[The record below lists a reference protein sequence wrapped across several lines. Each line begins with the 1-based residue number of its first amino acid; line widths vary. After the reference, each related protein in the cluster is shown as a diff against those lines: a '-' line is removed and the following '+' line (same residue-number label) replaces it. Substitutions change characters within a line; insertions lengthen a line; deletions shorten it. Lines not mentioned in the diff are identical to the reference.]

1 MFSRQTLNPRKTVY
15 GYTLLVMVVFLA
27 LLSYAVVQLVNQ
39 QKEMRT
45 DMAGHMLW
53 ASTQA
58 QQEGLR
64 LMTQIALVRSGDDVS
79 YNELFNQYEIFLSRL
94 TLLLTGPQKRNLTHS
109 GELNS
114 LLSVVGAFESSVV
127 WSDGRKLS
135 SEELSSLESSLKPL
149 LSQLQ
154 VASNR
159 VLLYERE
166 NTSRSRDVQI
176 KAVWQVVIG
185 VLGLLVSGGYL
196 LFCQMME
203 VQRAQNAERMTIRA
217 KEFSELLLGASDE
230 GVLVLD
236 ERFVCLSCNRA
247 AQSMLNLNPERVVG
261 KSVLSIRLFPQLEP
275 AVIEALNGHKAE
287 LNNVELIDASGEV
300 RYMDFAV
307 FPLHLKNGPDGV
319 VVFVRDNTER
329 YSSTLAMERQWDEK
343 ATRAWRRSQELETVQ
358 RQLVRVF
365 DAAPVGLCVFASSG
379 ECLYSNVTSQK
390 RLIEEQGGQHVA
402 VGLEG
407 ALQRLNYLLERQGQ
421 MIPPDQGPW
430 FEEGKRA
437 DADVHMP
444 DGTWQRVSYDI
455 LEGGVHLFCQTDI
468 SAYKQTLWLQQQLG
482 LHTQHLSTLSDKF
495 SEQLGN
501 LLTGSESIRGDDK
514 TNAILQAQRQSV
526 LEMQRNVQWVNYQV
540 DTALEALRF
549 MSDEVRVIPA
559 PYALFDMLENVLSQS
574 KKLVP
579 DLWINMNT
587 DVYSGL
593 MVEGDERL
601 MQKALLGLLLQCA
614 DSMGRHHAMSLQVE
628 EHAFQID
635 IVLRPLVANE
645 QREALLN
652 LGMDRLQAN
661 SPDAM
666 GMGMG
671 NYLARQVARLHGGDV
686 YWGHDEEGS
695 LCRVTLDKTLKI
707 ITI

>member
-1 MFSRQTLNPRKTVY
+1 MFSRQTQSPKKTVY
-15 GYTLLVMVVFLA
+15 GYTLLVMVIFLA
-27 LLSYAVVQLVNQ
+27 LVSYAVVQLVNQ
-39 QKEMRT
+39 QKNVRT

-64 LMTQIALVRSGDDVS
+64 LMTQIAMVRTDNGAS
-79 YNELFNQYEIFLSRL
+79 YDSLFNQYEIFLSRL
-94 TLLLTGPQKRNLTHS
+94 TLLLTGPQKRNLMHS

-114 LLSVVGAFESSVV
+114 LLSVVGEFEGSVI

-135 SEELSSLESSLKPL
+135 SEELSSLENSLKPL

-154 VASNR
+154 VSSNR
-159 VLLYERE
+159 VLLFERE
-166 NTSRSRDVQI
+166 NTSRTREVQI
-176 KAVWQVVIG
+176 KAVWQLVIG
-185 VLGLLVSGGYL
+185 VLGLLISGGYL
-196 LFCQMME
+196 FFCQLME

-287 LNNVELIDASGEV
+287 LNNIELIDASGEI
-300 RYMDFAV
+300 RYLDFAV

-365 DAAPVGLCVFASSG
+365 DAAPVGLCVFASTG

-390 RLIEEQGGQHVA
+390 RLIEELGGQQQHVT
-402 VGLEG
+402 VGLQG
-407 ALQRLNYLLERQGQ
+407 ALDRLNYLLEQQGQ
-421 MIPPDQGPW
+421 LVPGQGPW

-444 DGTWQRVSYDI
+444 DGTWQRVSYDM

-482 LHTQHLSTLSDKF
+482 LHTQHLSTLSTKF
-495 SEQLGN
+495 AEQLGS
-501 LLTGSESIRGDDK
+501 LLSSSESIRGDNK
-514 TNAILQAQRQSV
+514 TSTMLQTQRENV
-526 LEMQRNVQWVNYQV
+526 LDMQHNVQWVNHQIN
-540 DTALEALRF
+540 TALETLRF
-549 MSDEVRVIPA
+549 MSGEVRAIPA
-559 PYALFDMLENVLSQS
+559 PYALFDMLDQVLAQS
-574 KKLVP
+574 KRLAP
-579 DLWINMNT
+579 DIWINLHT

-593 MVEGDERL
+593 MIEGDERL
-601 MQKALLGLLLQCA
+601 IQKALLGLLLQYA
-614 DSMGRHHAMSLQVE
+614 DSLGRQHAISLQVE
-628 EHAFQID
+628 EHAFQIG
-635 IVLRPLVANE
+635 IVLRPLMANE
-645 QREALLN
+645 QVEALLD
-652 LGMDRLQAN
+652 LGMDKLQDT
-661 SPDAM
+661 SPDVM
-666 GMGMG
+666 GMGI
-671 NYLARQVARLHGGDV
+671 YLARQVARMHGGDV
-686 YWGHDEEGS
+686 YWGHDDEGS
-695 LCRVTLDKTLKI
+695 LCRFTFDKSFKT

>member
-1 MFSRQTLNPRKTVY
+1 MFSRQALSPKKTVY
-15 GYTLLVMVVFLA
+15 GYTLLVIVVFLA

-64 LMTQIALVRSGDDVS
+64 LMTQIALVRSGDDIT
-79 YNELFNQYEIFLSRL
+79 YNSLFNQYEIFLSRL

-114 LLSVVGAFESSVV
+114 LLSVVGAFESSVA

-135 SEELSSLESSLKPL
+135 TEELLALESSLKPL

-166 NTSRSRDVQI
+166 NTSRSREVQI
-176 KAVWQVVIG
+176 KAIWQLVVG
-185 VLGLLVSGGYL
+185 VLGLLISGGYL

-203 VQRAQNAERMTIRA
+203 VQRAQNAERMTVRA

-247 AQSMLNLNPERVVG
+247 AQTMLNLNPERVVG

-287 LNNVELIDASGEV
+287 LNNVELIDASGEI
-300 RYMDFAV
+300 RYMDFAI

-365 DAAPVGLCVFASSG
+365 DAAPVGLCVFASTG
-379 ECLYSNVTSQK
+379 ECLYSNLTSQK

-407 ALQRLNYLLERQGQ
+407 ALQRLNYLLQQQGQ
-421 MIPPDQGPW
+421 QRPEQGSW

-482 LHTQHLSTLSDKF
+482 LHTQHLSTLSAKL
-495 SEQLGN
+495 SEQLGS

-526 LEMQRNVQWVNYQV
+526 MDMQHNVQWVNYQV
-540 DTALEALRF
+540 DSAQEALRF
-549 MSDEVRVIPA
+549 MSDEVRIIPA
-559 PYALFDMLENVLSQS
+559 PYALFGMLENVLSQS
-574 KKLVP
+574 KKLAP
-579 DLWINMNT
+579 DLWINLDGG

-593 MVEGDERL
+593 MIEGDERL
-601 MQKALLGLLLQCA
+601 MQKALLGLLLQYA
-614 DSMGRHHAMSLQVE
+614 DSLGRQHAISLQVE
-628 EHAFQID
+628 EHAFQIG
-635 IVLRPLVANE
+635 IVLRPLVTNE
-645 QREALLN
+645 QRDALLD
-652 LGMDRLQAN
+652 LGMGRLQES

-666 GMGMG
+666 GMGI
-671 NYLARQVARLHGGDV
+671 YLARQVARLHGGDV

-695 LCRVTLDKTLKI
+695 LCRVTLDKTLKV